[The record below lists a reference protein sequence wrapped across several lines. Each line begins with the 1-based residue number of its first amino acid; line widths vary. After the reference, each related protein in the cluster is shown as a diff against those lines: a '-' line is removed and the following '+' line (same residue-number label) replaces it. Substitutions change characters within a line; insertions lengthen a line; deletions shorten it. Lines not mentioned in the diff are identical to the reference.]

1 MSERKVY
8 LLGGYQTDFKR
19 AYQRNG
25 IDLKA
30 LMGEAVDG
38 ALNEIGIA
46 PEEIQVAHIGNFVAE
61 LFCGQGQLGGFFAA
75 LHPEFSGLPASR
87 HEGAC
92 ASGSLAALAA
102 QADIK
107 AGHYDLACVLGIEMM
122 RHTDAQTA
130 ADNLA
135 AAAHIGAEGDE
146 AQWMWPWMFHRL
158 GEEYDRRYGLRYEHL
173 AAIAETNFSNAR
185 TNPNAQTREYR
196 FDERSFTR
204 DDDANPVVEGMIR
217 KQDCGQITDGA
228 ACVLLASEEYAKGYA
243 GRRGIA
249 LDDIPCIKGWG
260 HRTVTIRLEDKLK
273 EQGNSPYIFPHV
285 RGTLTDAYAR
295 AGIPGPD
302 ALDVIET
309 HDCFT
314 TTEYMAIDHF
324 GLTAPGESWKAVE
337 DGVIQ
342 RRGSLP
348 VNPSGGLIGG
358 GHPVG
363 ATGVRMLVDAFKQV
377 TGRAEGYQVEGARTA
392 ATLNIGGS
400 ATTMVS
406 FIVAGPGQA

>member
-25 IDLKA
+25 ADLKA

-38 ALNEIGIA
+38 ALGETGIG

-61 LFCGQGQLGGFFAA
+61 LFCGQGQLGGLFAA
-75 LHPEFSGLPASR
+75 LHPVFSGLPASR

-107 AGHYDLACVLGIEMM
+107 AGHYDLACVLGVEMM

-135 AAAHIGAEGDE
+135 AAAHIGAEGEE
-146 AQWMWPWMFHRL
+146 AQWMWPWMFDRL

-173 AAIAETNFSNAR
+173 AAIGETNFSNAR
-185 TNPNAQTREYR
+185 TNPNAQSREYR
-196 FDERSFTR
+196 FNERSFTR

-228 ACVLLASEEYAKGYA
+228 ACVFLASECFARDYA

-249 LDDIPCIKGWG
+249 LEAIPHIAGWG

-273 EQGNSPYIFPHV
+273 EQRNSPYVFPHV

-295 AGIPGPD
+295 AGISGPE

-324 GLTAPGESWKAVE
+324 GLTAPGESWKAIE
-337 DGVIQ
+337 DGVI
-342 RRGSLP
+342 RRDGSLP

-363 ATGVRMLVDAFKQV
+363 ATGVRMLVDACKQV
-377 TGRAEGYQVEGARTA
+377 TGRADGYQVEDARTA

-406 FIVAGPGQA
+406 FIVTGPG